1 MLALT
6 QISYTAIDFLSLAI
20 VLIGTL
26 VQARVGIGFALL
38 SAPALFI
45 INENY
50 MPGPILMLGFLLS
63 LLMYLNEKPSLEMTS
78 VLPAILARIPGSWC
92 GVLTLAYIPQWL
104 LGVVIGLS
112 LLVASLVTSVRT
124 SITLTRPNLVIAGF
138 LSGFS
143 GTVTSI
149 GGPIMALLYKAQTPD
164 VTRKALLCFFLIGTP
179 ISIMLLVVADGMSQ
193 EAYILC
199 IKMLPGVIIGYRLS
213 RFKWLA
219 FIAPS
224 RKTIMA
230 LSTISAVVI
239 LLKSLSMLT

>member
-1 MLALT
+1 MSFAQL
-6 QISYTAIDFLSLAI
+6 SYSAIDVLSLTI
-20 VLIGTL
+20 VIAGIL

-50 MPGPILMLGFLLS
+50 MPGPILILGFLLS
-63 LLMYLNEKPSLEMTS
+63 LLMYLNEHRPLEIRT

-92 GVLTLAYIPQWL
+92 GVLTLAYLPQWL
-104 LGVVIGLS
+104 LGVVIAIS
-112 LLVASLVTSVRT
+112 LLVASLASSVRT
-124 SITLTRPNLVIAGF
+124 SIRLTRPNLVIAGL

-149 GGPIMALLYKAQTPD
+149 GGPIMALLYQAQTPD
-164 VTRKALLCFFLIGTP
+164 VTRNALLSFFLVGTP
-179 ISIMLLVVADGMSQ
+179 ISILLLMLANGMSQ

-224 RKTIMA
+224 RTTIMA
-230 LSTISAVVI
+230 LSIFSAAVI
-239 LLKSLSMLT
+239 LLKSLSMIT